1 MEKINGGFPPLE
13 AIKDIKK
20 NKKIKKKELKK
31 ERFFAPIVDK
41 LDIKNILESKKT
53 DIMNDTKQNIEIID
67 SL

>member
-1 MEKINGGFPPLE
+1 MEQINGGFPPLE
-13 AIKDIKK
+13 AIKEIKK
-20 NKKIKKKELKK
+20 NEKVDKKEFKK

-41 LDIKNILESKKT
+41 LYIKNILESKKT

>member
-13 AIKDIKK
+13 AIKEIKK
-20 NKKIKKKELKK
+20 NEKVEKKELKK

-53 DIMNDTKQNIEIID
+53 EIMTDTEQNIEIID

>member
-13 AIKDIKK
+13 AIKKIKK
-20 NKKIKKKELKK
+20 NEKVDKKEFKK